1 MSTDEKDYWNYWR
14 NSMRTSKISFEEK
27 MSWWKGDLFADDI
40 IDLAIN
46 KSYRDVMR
54 TIRNFSSNP
63 EHDII
68 IKRVKDNLHLM
79 IDTLINKNIQCQDE
93 FDVLHKEMCI
103 NLVDSFRSQKFT
115 IGQAQKWI
123 NMVFKNLHLLDW
135 KPVDRIYEYC
145 HVPIDSYMLN
155 ITNYQISKPWSKL
168 EDYQEYLEYQIWFR
182 NTYSEDIPLDKEFY
196 LWLEEAKKN
205 RVQ

>member
-14 NSMRTSKISFEEK
+14 NSMRTSKISYEEK
-27 MSWWKGDLFADDI
+27 MSWWKGDLFVDDI
-40 IDLAIN
+40 IALAIN
-46 KSYRDVMR
+46 KSYRDLMR

-68 IKRVKDNLHLM
+68 IKRAKNNLHFM
-79 IDTLINKNIQCQDE
+79 IEETVNKNVRCQDE
-93 FDVLHKEMCI
+93 FDILHKEMCMK
-103 NLVDSFRSQKFT
+103 LVDSFGSQKFT

-135 KPVDRIYEYC
+135 NPVDKIYEYC

-182 NTYSEDIPLDKEFY
+182 NTYHQDIPLDKEFY

-205 RVQ
+205 CV